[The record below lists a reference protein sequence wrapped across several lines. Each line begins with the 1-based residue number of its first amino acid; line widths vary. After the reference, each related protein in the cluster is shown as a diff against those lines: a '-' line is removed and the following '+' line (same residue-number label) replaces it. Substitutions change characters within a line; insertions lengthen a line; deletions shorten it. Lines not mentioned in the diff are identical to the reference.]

1 MVRNSEDKKSSVL
14 SVPCAATELPTRNG
28 KKPSSSQAQLCQAQL
43 GLAKCLA
50 VASFLSISC
59 GQSCGCT
66 LYALLHAG
74 RIPAAADE
82 GEPERA
88 TVNFPVARPAP
99 PNCTPLPT
107 SLYDT
112 DFRALAVARD
122 AGFAQICTGTRC
134 KILYY
139 RTGDEGQRERKR
151 ERGRERAS
159 GTAPLRPS
167 DTNFSWKD
175 ICSTCSSHLSLSRLY
190 IPFLARSLE
199 QAAKETEGF
208 LKKDDCRLKMFKEY
222 AEFSALLFAAAALQG
237 HNRNTEF

>member
-1 MVRNSEDKKSSVL
+1 MERNQAAARPSCARHSWAWQNAWLLLRFFPFPVGSPVAAPCTCTHFFMPVASRRPPMRESRRERQLTFRSRAPRRQIVL
-14 SVPCAATELPTRNG
+14 HYRL
-28 KKPSSSQAQLCQAQL
+28 LCTTPISAL
-43 GLAKCLA
+43 WRWRGMPVSRRSARGLAA
-50 VASFLSISC
+50 RSC
-59 GQSCGCT
+59 
-66 LYALLHAG
+66 
-74 RIPAAADE
+74 II
-82 GEPERA
+82 
-88 TVNFPVARPAP
+88 AP
-99 PNCTPLPT
+99 GMK
-107 SLYDT
+107 
-112 DFRALAVARD
+112 A
-122 AGFAQICTGTRC
+122 
-134 KILYY
+134 
-139 RTGDEGQRERKR
+139 REREG

>member
-28 KKPSSSQAQLCQAQL
+28 KKPSSSQAQL

-66 LYALLHAG
+66 LYVYALLHAG

-139 RTGDEGQRERKR
+139 RTGDEGQRERER
-151 ERGRERAS
+151 EREGESERN
-159 GTAPLRPS
+159 GPAP
-167 DTNFSWKD
+167 
-175 ICSTCSSHLSLSRLY
+175 
-190 IPFLARSLE
+190 
-199 QAAKETEGF
+199 
-208 LKKDDCRLKMFKEY
+208 
-222 AEFSALLFAAAALQG
+222 AE
-237 HNRNTEF
+237 